1 MSGRASRLAVAVVL
15 AVAAGLLAAAC
26 NSTTRLHGRDQGLRS
41 GRGLSG
47 GAASSVGSTVPGAAG
62 TDAGGGGG
70 SAPGS
75 GAVGATAAGRGS
87 ARGSS
92 SALASAPTAP
102 TRGTV
107 KIGFGYPNNLSAAYA
122 AFGANNL
129 TGDDWKTYIEPI
141 VAWMNAH
148 GGLAGRAITA
158 IYHATDP
165 TNGTF
170 QSQAEAECAAF
181 TQDDHV
187 FAVIGTVLADNQSD
201 CFAKANT
208 PFLAQTASLYDHT
221 MYDRH
226 LGLVYQPFMI
236 SAERQGVWIDSLAS
250 QKYFAAGGKVGL
262 LEMDDG
268 VYHRF
273 ADTVIKPKLAAHRI
287 QLTDEFAFTPPDSA
301 AGAGSLFAQ
310 ANNAVLR
317 FRAENINEV
326 ILAPTGGTIP
336 FVFMQSADSQGY
348 RPRYAL
354 NSLEVPAFVT
364 QNVPVA
370 QLTGSVGVGWLPASD
385 VYYKEVAH
393 GVNPAEDL
401 CYAITKRN
409 GDEVKRYCD
418 GLFFLAAALQKAPAF
433 TPAGL
438 RAGVEALGTS
448 YDSPWTFATRLGPNR
463 YDGARQVRALAF
475 VDACACYRYNGPAIE
490 VP

>member
-1 MSGRASRLAVAVVL
+1 
-15 AVAAGLLAAAC
+15 
-26 NSTTRLHGRDQGLRS
+26 
-41 GRGLSG
+41 
-47 GAASSVGSTVPGAAG
+47 
-62 TDAGGGGG
+62 
-70 SAPGS
+70 
-75 GAVGATAAGRGS
+75 
-87 ARGSS
+87 
-92 SALASAPTAP
+92 
-102 TRGTV
+102 
-107 KIGFGYPNNLSAAYA
+107 
-122 AFGANNL
+122 
-129 TGDDWKTYIEPI
+129 
-141 VAWMNAH
+141 MNQH
-148 GGLAGRAITA
+148 GGLAGRAITP

-187 FAVIGTVLADNQSD
+187 FAVIGTVLADNQFD
-201 CFAKANT
+201 CFAKTNT

-226 LGLVYQPFMI
+226 PGLVYQPFMI
-236 SAERQGVWIDSLAS
+236 SAERLGVWIDSLFG
-250 QKYFAAGGKVGL
+250 QRYFAAGGKVGL
-262 LEMDDG
+262 LELDNG

-273 ADTVIKPKLAAHRI
+273 ADTVIKPRLGAHGI
-287 QLTDEFAFTPPDSA
+287 QLADEFAFTVPDSA
-301 AGAGSLFAQ
+301 ASAGSLFAQ

-326 ILAPTGGTIP
+326 VLSPTGGTIP
-336 FVFMQSADSQGY
+336 FVFMQSAESQGY

-370 QLTGSVGVGWLPASD
+370 QLSGSVGVGWLPASD

-401 CYAITKRN
+401 CFNITKRN

-418 GLFFLAAALQKAPAF
+418 GLFFLAAALQKAPEF

-438 RAGVEALGTS
+438 RAGAEALGTS
-448 YDSPWTFATRLGPNR
+448 YDSPWTFATRFGAGR

-475 VDACACYRYNGPAIE
+475 VDGCTCYRYTGPAIE

>member
-1 MSGRASRLAVAVVL
+1 MGRAGRTAVALVVS
-15 AVAAGLLAAAC
+15 AALLAAC
-26 NSTTRLHGRDQGLRS
+26 NSTTRLHNRDQALRS
-41 GRGLSG
+41 GSSGLG
-47 GAASSVGSTVPGAAG
+47 GGTSVESTVPGA
-62 TDAGGGGG
+62 GG
-70 SAPGS
+70 SDTGT
-75 GAVGATAAGRGS
+75 GAGATSGVGRVGGSTGS
-87 ARGSS
+87 ARSNGSGS
-92 SALASAPTAP
+92 GNSLASAPKAA

-107 KIGFGYPNNLSAAYA
+107 KIGFGYPTNLQALYS

-129 TGDDWKTYIEPI
+129 TGDDWKNYIGPI
-141 VAWMNAH
+141 VDWVNAH
-148 GGLAGRAITA
+148 GGLAGRAITP
-158 IYHATDP
+158 IYHAVDS

-187 FAVIGTVLADNQSD
+187 FAVVGTVIADNQSD
-201 CFAKANT
+201 CFANANT
-208 PFLAQTASLYDHT
+208 PFIAQTASLYDHT

-226 LGLVYQPFMI
+226 PGLVYQPFMI

-250 QKYFAAGGKVGL
+250 QRYFQPGGKVGL
-262 LEMDDG
+262 LEMDNA

-273 ADTVIKPKLAAHRI
+273 ADTVIKPKLAAHGI
-287 QLTDEFAFTPPDSA
+287 QLSDEFAFAAPDSA
-301 AGAGSLFAQ
+301 ASAGSLFAQ
-310 ANNAVLR
+310 SNNAVLR

-326 ILAPTGGTIP
+326 ILSPSGGAIP
-336 FVFMQSADSQGY
+336 FVFMQSAESQGY

-401 CYAITKRN
+401 CFNITKRN

-418 GLFFLAAALQKAPAF
+418 GLFFLVAAFAKAPEF

-438 RAGVEALGTS
+438 RAGVAALGTS
-448 YDSPWTFATRLGPNR
+448 YDSPWTFATRFAQGR

-475 VDACACYRYNGPAIE
+475 VDGCACYRYSGPTIE

>member
-1 MSGRASRLAVAVVL
+1 MKRAVVIT
-15 AVAAGLLAAAC
+15 VALAAALLAGC
-26 NSTTRLHGRDQGLRS
+26 NSTTRLHSRDAGLGTGSKSSS
-41 GRGLSG
+41 G
-47 GAASSVGSTVPGAAG
+47 ATSVDSTVPDNASGAAG
-62 TDAGGGGG
+62 GASTGSASGSSGGSGSGRSRAGGGGG
-70 SAPGS
+70 A
-75 GAVGATAAGRGS
+75 
-87 ARGSS
+87 
-92 SALASAPTAP
+92 ALAAAPRTP

-148 GGLAGRAITA
+148 GGLAGRAIVPV
-158 IYHATDP
+158 YHGTDP

-170 QSQAEAECAAF
+170 QAQAEAECAAF

-187 FAVIGTVLADNQSD
+187 FAVVGEIIADNQAD
-201 CFAKANT
+201 CYAHANT
-208 PFLAQTASLYDHT
+208 PFLAQTAVLVDHT

-226 LGLVYQPFMI
+226 PGLVYQPFMI
-236 SAERQGVWIDSLAS
+236 TAERQAVWIDSLVT
-250 QKYFAAGGKVGL
+250 QRYFTSGSRVGL
-262 LEMDDG
+262 LEMDNS

-273 ADTVIKPKLAAHRI
+273 ADTVIKPRLAAHGI
-287 QLTDEFAFTPPDSA
+287 QLADEFAFTPPDSA

-317 FRAENINEV
+317 FRAENITHV
-326 ILAPTGGTIP
+326 ILSPSGGAIP
-336 FVFMQSADSQGY
+336 FVFMQSAESQGY

-370 QLTGSVGVGWLPASD
+370 QLTGSLGVGWLPASD
-385 VYYKEVAH
+385 LYYKEVVH
-393 GVNPAEDL
+393 GANPAEDL
-401 CYAITKRN
+401 CFAITKRN

-418 GLFFLAAALQKAPAF
+418 GLFFLAAALQRAPEFSA
-433 TPAGL
+433 AGL

-448 YDSPWTFATRLGPNR
+448 YDSPWTFATRFGPGR
-463 YDGARQVRALAF
+463 YDGARQVRPLAF
-475 VDACACYRYNGPAIE
+475 VDACSCYRYTGPPVD